1 MWAVATMTA
10 CRFETVADLVDRSR
24 RSTDPAFEGDDV
36 SYDYRQFCTTVH
48 KAGNFLSHFGVRPGA
63 RVSIIPDRSTGA
75 AAVVA
80 LLGAGLLGATVDLGG
95 RGSETAEAVVAPAT
109 AFNNGTISPEPGT
122 VGVSY
127 GGTVEEPSIHPFGRG
142 LWSENPSC
150 PIPPTLAPETPLLE
164 VAEDRVLDHRTLLSE
179 AEAVAAEWPENEPA
193 VVAVRAP
200 IDHPGAVVA
209 GLLAPLVVGGTI
221 VRVRED
227 CRGQASGS
235 IAVSSRTDPPE
246 RLVLDPDEV
255 LARLR

>member
-1 MWAVATMTA
+1 MTA
-10 CRFETVADLVDRSR
+10 GRFGTVADLVDRSR
-24 RSTDPAFEGDDV
+24 RSTDPAFEGDDI

-63 RVSIIPDRSTGA
+63 RVSVIPDRSTGA

-80 LLGAGLLGATVDLGG
+80 LLGAGLLGATVDLGS
-95 RGSETAEAVVAPAT
+95 RESDPVEAVVAPAT
-109 AFNNGTISPEPGT
+109 AFQDGTIRPEPGT

-127 GGTVEEPSIHPFGRG
+127 GGTVEEPSIHPIGRG

-150 PIPPTLAPETPLLE
+150 PIPPTLAPETPLLKA
-164 VAEDRVLDHRTLLSE
+164 AEDCVLDHRTLLSE
-179 AEAVAAEWPENEPA
+179 AESVAGEWREDEPV

-200 IDHPGAVVA
+200 IDHPGTIVA

-221 VRVRED
+221 VRVPED
-227 CRGQASGS
+227 CRGQARGS
-235 IAVSSRTDPPE
+235 IAVSGRPDAPE